1 MDLIQTLNCT
11 QSVFWGIIIIDT
23 LHRELIYPEVNME
36 DTLTEMFSLFFFF
49 FLLSPNTTTSGH
61 KAAVPLK
68 IMK

>member
-1 MDLIQTLNCT
+1 MDLIQTLDCT

-49 FLLSPNTTTSGH
+49 FLFHLTPQHQDTKLQFH
-61 KAAVPLK
+61 
-68 IMK
+68 